1 MVIKK
6 MYKKRSQ
13 KVGVLFELKKIIQK
27 KILKIVNFCSI
38 ALQIERMSKNLVV
51 LIKLEVLMHW
61 STLHGWLLVDG
72 GVCV

>member
-27 KILKIVNFCSI
+27 KSQNRKFLFNS
-38 ALQIERMSKNLVV
+38 ASKLR
-51 LIKLEVLMHW
+51 E
-61 STLHGWLLVDG
+61 
-72 GVCV
+72 